1 MQQLFLRVYC
11 MLLLIRMIGEQLRSV
26 SASTYRYGYVAMCA
40 FVVAGQEQCKY
51 SRSTVQVL
59 ICSNIFGHECFCCCW
74 LGSLQKEGQ
83 SLLCNNRCGYECFC
97 CCWLGSLQ
105 MGAQQRSSSPRR
117 ALAASRTVQYSRG
130 SFSFSLKIN
139 KRSFITLSI
148 VWLQNSQFMSG
159 NKYIAYRYTLVNDQ
173 FRTSSTKNVKSK
185 ENIGSLYTVYTVQLL
200 EPRECTVTFSFVL
213 NIKYPTTTTRVAQEF
228 AIQLYFC

>member
-11 MLLLIRMIGEQLRSV
+11 MLLLLRMIGEQLRSV
-26 SASTYRYGYVAMCA
+26 SASTYRYGYVAMCS

-51 SRSTVQVL
+51 RRSTVQVL
-59 ICSNIFGHECFCCCW
+59 FCSNICGYECFCCCW

-130 SFSFSLKIN
+130 SFSFSLKI
-139 KRSFITLSI
+139 KQKI
-148 VWLQNSQFMSG
+148 LQNIVHS
-159 NKYIAYRYTLVNDQ
+159 LVTQ
-173 FRTSSTKNVKSK
+173 
-185 ENIGSLYTVYTVQLL
+185 QL
-200 EPRECTVTFSFVL
+200 VHVW
-213 NIKYPTTTTRVAQEF
+213 K
-228 AIQLYFC
+228 